1 MTAAPSASSRRVTLL
16 RLLALLGVVGITVLV
31 FSLRDRAEAL
41 ASFGYPGIFLLS
53 LLANATL
60 ILPAPGWA
68 VTIAMGAVFNPLG
81 VALAAGTGAT
91 LGELTGYM
99 AGFSGQAVIEN
110 ARAYDRLLGWTRRY
124 GALTIIAL
132 AAIPNPAFDLAGIAA
147 GALRMPVGRFLAYTW
162 IGKMIKM
169 TALAYGGAA
178 SVGWLE
184 TLVR

>member
-1 MTAAPSASSRRVTLL
+1 MTAAPPASTRRVTFF
-16 RLLALLGVVGITVLV
+16 RILALLAVIGITLLV
-31 FSLRDRAEAL
+31 FGLRDRADEL
-41 ASFGYPGIFLLS
+41 AAFGYPGIFLLS

-68 VTIAMGAVFNPLG
+68 VTFAMGAVFHPLG
-81 VALAAGTGAT
+81 VALAASTGAT

-110 ARAYDRLLGWTRRY
+110 TRAYEKLLGWTRRY

-132 AAIPNPAFDLAGIAA
+132 AAVPNPIFDLAGIAA
-147 GALRMPVGRFLAYTW
+147 GALRMPIGLFLAYTW

-169 TALAYGGAA
+169 GLLAYGGAA
-178 SVGWLE
+178 SIDWLE
-184 TLVR
+184 ALIR